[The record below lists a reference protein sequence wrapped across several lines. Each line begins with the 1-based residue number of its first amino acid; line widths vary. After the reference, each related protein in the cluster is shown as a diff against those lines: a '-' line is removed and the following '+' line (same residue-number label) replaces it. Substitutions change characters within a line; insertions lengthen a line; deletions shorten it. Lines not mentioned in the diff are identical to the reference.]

1 LTKEQRKQVRNQK
14 KKDQIKI
21 NIITIKN
28 HKFDLNDKIK
38 NFDKKTKKKNK
49 KSKVERSNWK
59 TSYTQIRTK

>member
-1 LTKEQRKQVRNQK
+1 
-14 KKDQIKI
+14 
-21 NIITIKN
+21 
-28 HKFDLNDKIK
+28 LNDKIK